1 MESAAAGM
9 VVGEGLLPFLEK
21 LTRKILN
28 LEFVEMRDLMLET
41 WLKEEDGRNVLA
53 LPKRRNPPVTD
64 ILQWLQCFSGMVGV
78 LSKKYASMIPELM
91 GYKALVIKCSHDFE
105 AIELTAASQHRP
117 RICGGQ
123 DSTPPYTAYVSRAR
137 QGGTWLVAT
146 A

>member
-9 VVGEGLLPFLEK
+9 VVGEGLLQFLEK

-53 LPKRRNPPVTD
+53 LPKCRSPPVTD

-78 LSKKYASMIPELM
+78 LSKKYAMM
-91 GYKALVIKCSHDFE
+91 GYKALVIKCSHVFE
-105 AIELTAASQHRP
+105 AIELTAARQHSP

-137 QGGTWLVAT
+137 RRGTWLVAT